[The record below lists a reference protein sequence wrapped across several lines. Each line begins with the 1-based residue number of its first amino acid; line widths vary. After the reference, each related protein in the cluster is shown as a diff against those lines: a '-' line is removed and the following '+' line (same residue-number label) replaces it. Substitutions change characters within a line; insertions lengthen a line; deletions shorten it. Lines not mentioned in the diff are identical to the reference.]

1 MMIIQFFVSEPEMK
15 AFFTECGYTVVTKEV
30 TRYRP
35 AVHNRSESYEVDEI
49 HIEIAPNKT
58 VKATELFEQTVK
70 ATLMRTDLSA
80 KLAIKSA
87 IKAINKV
94 TNH

>member
-1 MMIIQFFVSEPEMK
+1 MIIQFFVSEPEMRSYFE
-15 AFFTECGYTVVTKEV
+15 ACGYPVIIKEV

-35 AVHNRSESYEVDEI
+35 AVHNRCDSYEADEL
-49 HIEIAPNKT
+49 HVEIAANQT
-58 VKATELFEQTVK
+58 VKAVELFEQTIK

-87 IKAINKV
+87 IKTINKGK
-94 TNH
+94 

>member
-1 MMIIQFFVSEPEMK
+1 MIIQFFVSEPEMK
-15 AFFTECGYTVVTKEV
+15 GYFEACGYPVITKEV

-35 AVHNRSESYEVDEI
+35 AVHNRTEPYEVDEL
-49 HIEIAPNKT
+49 HVEIATNQT
-58 VKATELFEQTVK
+58 VKAVELFEQTVK

-87 IKAINKV
+87 IKTIVKQK
-94 TNH
+94 